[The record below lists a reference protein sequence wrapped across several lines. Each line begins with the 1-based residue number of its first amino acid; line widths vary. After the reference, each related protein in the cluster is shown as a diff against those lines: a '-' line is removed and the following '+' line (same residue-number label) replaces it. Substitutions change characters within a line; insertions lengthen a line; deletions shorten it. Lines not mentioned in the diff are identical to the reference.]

1 MFARVL
7 VFVLVLTLAWAV
19 VARAGSAAG
28 PEQAYVVK
36 SGETLWSIAGDRYS
50 GDPRAGV
57 WKIQQ
62 RNGLAEGPLRAG
74 QRIVLPP

>member
-1 MFARVL
+1 MFARLAVIVL
-7 VFVLVLTLAWAV
+7 ALTLAWAV

-28 PEQAYVVK
+28 QEQSYVVK
-36 SGETLWSIAGDRYS
+36 AGDTLWSIASARYG

-62 RNGLAEGPLRAG
+62 RNGLGSGTLRSG
-74 QRIVLPP
+74 QRLVLP